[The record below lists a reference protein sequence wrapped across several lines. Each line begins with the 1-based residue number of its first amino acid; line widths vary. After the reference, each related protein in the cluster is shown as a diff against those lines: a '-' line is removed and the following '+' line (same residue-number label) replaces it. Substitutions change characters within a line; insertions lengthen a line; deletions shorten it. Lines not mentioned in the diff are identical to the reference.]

1 MSEQTQVQQVTMKD
15 AKMVEA
21 GKRLA
26 EHNFRNREESI
37 QLAKAQSE
45 STITYYSAGAV
56 VAIRVL
62 GVIGYYV

>member
-1 MSEQTQVQQVTMKD
+1 MTMKD
-15 AKMVEA
+15 TTMVKA
-21 GKRLA
+21 GKRRA
-26 EHNFRNREESI
+26 EHNFRNREEPV

-62 GVIGYYV
+62 GVIGDYV